1 MTPGR
6 RKALQIG
13 LGLTVSGALLT
24 VVLAQLDAA
33 EAWARVTAA
42 HWGWLGAAVLVSFAV
57 LCARGLRFTL
67 LLDRPSVRT
76 VTAAVAAQNFLLR
89 VTPLRVGE
97 LSLPYLLHKSDG
109 EPMAR
114 SLLALL
120 LVRLVDLWVLVVAA
134 AAAGVAWFGGG
145 DTTRTAALLAAAAA
159 LGLVLWAFRWW
170 LELGLRVARRVAD
183 ALGLLG
189 VGVVEKIFTHLDD
202 ALRDSDRLS
211 RRQWLSLAATTLSV
225 AALQYVLFWSL
236 LRALGSDL
244 SWLQVV
250 VGSSAAQVAGALP
263 VTTVGSI
270 GTHETGWVA
279 GFMWVGVPLSEA
291 ALTGV
296 ATQVVT
302 LVFAALFAGPAWWY
316 YNRRLG

>member
-1 MTPGR
+1 MNR
-6 RKALQIG
+6 RKALQVG
-13 LGLTVSGALLT
+13 LGLLVSGALLA
-24 VVLAQLDAA
+24 VVLAQLDGAA
-33 EAWARVTAA
+33 AWDRVRNAHLGWLAAATGVSFGVLWAR
-42 HWGWLGAAVLVSFAV
+42 GA
-57 LCARGLRFTL
+57 RFTL
-67 LLDRPSVRT
+67 LLDRPSLAT

-97 LSLPYLLHKSDG
+97 LSLPYLLHKSDA

-134 AAAGVAWFGGG
+134 AAAGLAWFGGG
-145 DTTRTAALLAAAAA
+145 ESGRTAILLAAAAA

-170 LELGLRVARRVAD
+170 LATGLRVARRVAD
-183 ALGLLG
+183 ALGLLKVAV
-189 VGVVEKIFTHLDD
+189 VGKIFTQLEG
-202 ALRDSDRLS
+202 AVRDSARL
-211 RRQWLSLAATTLSV
+211 RRGQWLGLAATTLAV
-225 AALQYVLFWSL
+225 ATLQYVLFWTL
-236 LRALGSDL
+236 LLAFGLDL

-250 VGSSAAQVAGALP
+250 VGASAAQVAGALP

-279 GFMWVGVPLSEA
+279 GFVWVGVSLSDA

-302 LVFAALFAGPAWWY
+302 LGYAAIFAGPAWWY
-316 YNRRLG
+316 YNRRLS